1 MPHSSSQYAD
11 ACRNAL
17 AAEQA
22 ESLQQ
27 TDGWSHVD
35 RRQVHDDWDRL
46 YRAFAALPE
55 ASEASSPAVQE
66 LVAQHYAIACRFY
79 VPSKEAYIGMSLFYG
94 EDPDMRTFHDAY
106 APGLV
111 HRLSEAMQVF
121 AERNLRAS
129 AGAPSAAPSSA
140 AVREDGA

>member
-35 RRQVHDDWDRL
+35 RRQVHNDWDRL

-55 ASEASSPAVQE
+55 ASEASSPAVHE